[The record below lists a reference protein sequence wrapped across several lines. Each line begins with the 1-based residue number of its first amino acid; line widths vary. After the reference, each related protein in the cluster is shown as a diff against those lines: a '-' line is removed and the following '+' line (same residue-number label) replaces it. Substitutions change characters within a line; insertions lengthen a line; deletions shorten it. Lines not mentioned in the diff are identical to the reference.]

1 MPSSRSDDRS
11 DADEPRSGAS
21 SADTFRS
28 LADSDEAYAR
38 TLQNAVDND
47 EDPDDGDEGFQSVR
61 TRPRRTNN
69 TSNTGGLQTG
79 SASASSRSGYEHG
92 APGSIGDRLVATGER
107 ITGKIGRLVKDS
119 DFSFLIQLDKEKE
132 FGFTHWFLGQ
142 KKNFCYKSQE
152 ALALRDGTGANADRV
167 SLRLK
172 YNPQKKSDPTQ
183 KFVADA
189 IIVKH
194 KDIPTDVFFN
204 GPPQGVYDPNLN
216 ACGLTKTSSSSAADP
231 TYGTTSSSHGQL
243 APTTTASSSG
253 TSRAVRRTRQDL
265 YETGDRIEGTC
276 CKIHLGQKGYALLMS
291 PEMEGKVLLGA
302 KFFPV
307 EKSLDEG
314 DRVSFKVT
322 PNTFKEGEYMALDVM
337 HVEGGGGSR
346 YSNSASGAFGAGAGS
361 SSGDREQGAQGA
373 GAGQGS
379 AAGGQVSLTSFP
391 GPAVPSGPS
400 AITTPKS
407 SGASAGSGAAA
418 SGGAG
423 ISSAASRVPA
433 ASKPPLV
440 GHAVPPAATR
450 QAGTLSKSSSE
461 SGSKLTTQQLACF
474 SRLELAFTKQRIRAR
489 VIKSLPGTKGY
500 SNALVT
506 SSQIQDDDLNE
517 PQGGTVLALQKR
529 VVRDNWVF
537 MPFCEGQVVEFSLCE
552 NPAPPDGGE
561 DVSRKFL
568 ADEIEFPELMQSTE
582 LRNSIGL
589 TQKLHFPARMEWEI
603 ALSSGKLFTGEIV
616 STHQSPGDHS
626 STSTYSDYCF
636 VQAPELRQSMLA
648 HRNRFADN
656 YKDVVE
662 LKKGM
667 QLQFRV
673 IRNPHEWVHD
683 RKFPYVADQIKPIF
697 SFKAGAGTGPVAA
710 GEVVTN
716 LASAT
721 TSGSGAVLGAGG
733 VSMSSWSTMLKTKSV
748 TKSTSAT
755 ADEPAEATQFAL
767 VASIQ
772 TETIVGATGQ
782 HVARKRM
789 EIPENFFTGG
799 GADGGGGGSSSQRR
813 QLRAVVAKI
822 TPNGATLRLLPP
834 FVLPE
839 GKQAHIPLKSL
850 QELEEE
856 YVFLDCFGRKKLKEG
871 DHLKL
876 KAVDVIQET
885 TAKGAKKYVVESCK
899 PMLGEDL
906 EEGDESEEDAAGEV
920 EDGNIGL
927 SAAREFDSSARSSG
941 SRLDSIEDN
950 EEEVEAEAQEGGY
963 EQLQEESQRG
973 RAGPLVGQLPRA
985 SSRPPPGLGDD
996 ESEYIELDPARKD
1009 SHSLSCSDESDYVT
1023 SDSDDD
1029 LQAGRGGSAAR
1040 LHGHGGNKGNKKPHG
1055 QMRDAETTATT
1066 SATTQGQQLPPDY
1079 FDGNGKGKKNTHGIK
1094 NGYGVG
1100 VNGGMKHNIP
1110 NSHTSRSPSP
1120 SARSP
1125 PPKSAPPAPPRHGAN
1140 VNYDPPPAPAPA
1152 GNTEPVAE
1160 HWDDDVNA
1168 VWPHTPPQGEDQE
1181 SPRGGGLATSTT
1193 AAAAEDILPPP
1204 VALSAA
1210 PPPDLSAHQY
1220 IIENISYSG
1229 LAAGASTDE
1238 EDGSYGL
1245 AIASAPPAAQAA
1257 LAVFLDGLVARLRSL
1272 PLPERGEQVSRIG
1285 ESPEYKRFKQRVAH
1299 CSLAQTKGELLKL
1312 LKHDHRFEIR
1322 NEAPASQP
1330 AKNYWAYLKNDSNY
1344 ATSANGSFDV
1354 LEQYYQLVE
1363 EILLENGGA
1372 AARVD
1377 TGQLEADPRIGE
1389 LMRSHPVPWADAKG
1403 PLMHIL
1409 YACPDT
1415 NRFTLEVDRSRSYT
1429 VKLGRENKHAVSAAL
1444 SSAASALG
1452 AAPQQQC
1459 LVQPSGSGAEQ
1470 ELVGENSSSSSS
1482 SAVRAGDG
1490 STTGQ
1495 YDQQQQFYNT
1505 TRKLIQEAT
1514 APLLQA
1520 LEEQKAQ
1527 NEKLQSDMA
1536 KLQGMVATLMQR
1548 LPGTLLKR

>member
-1 MPSSRSDDRS
+1 MMPSSRSDDRS

-216 ACGLTKTSSSSAADP
+216 AS
-231 TYGTTSSSHGQL
+231 
-243 APTTTASSSG
+243 SSSG

-813 QLRAVVAKI
+813 QLRAV
-822 TPNGATLRLLPP
+822 
-834 FVLPE
+834 
-839 GKQAHIPLKSL
+839 
-850 QELEEE
+850 ELEEE

-885 TAKGAKKYVVESCK
+885 TAKGAKK
-899 PMLGEDL
+899 
-906 EEGDESEEDAAGEV
+906 
-920 EDGNIGL
+920 
-927 SAAREFDSSARSSG
+927 SSG

-973 RAGPLVGQLPRA
+973 RAGPL
-985 SSRPPPGLGDD
+985 
-996 ESEYIELDPARKD
+996 
-1009 SHSLSCSDESDYVT
+1009 
-1023 SDSDDD
+1023 
-1029 LQAGRGGSAAR
+1029 
-1040 LHGHGGNKGNKKPHG
+1040 
-1055 QMRDAETTATT
+1055 
-1066 SATTQGQQLPPDY
+1066 
-1079 FDGNGKGKKNTHGIK
+1079 
-1094 NGYGVG
+1094 
-1100 VNGGMKHNIP
+1100 
-1110 NSHTSRSPSP
+1110 
-1120 SARSP
+1120 
-1125 PPKSAPPAPPRHGAN
+1125 
-1140 VNYDPPPAPAPA
+1140 
-1152 GNTEPVAE
+1152 
-1160 HWDDDVNA
+1160 
-1168 VWPHTPPQGEDQE
+1168 
-1181 SPRGGGLATSTT
+1181 
-1193 AAAAEDILPPP
+1193 
-1204 VALSAA
+1204 
-1210 PPPDLSAHQY
+1210 
-1220 IIENISYSG
+1220 
-1229 LAAGASTDE
+1229 
-1238 EDGSYGL
+1238 
-1245 AIASAPPAAQAA
+1245 AA

-1429 VKLGRENKHAVSAAL
+1429 VKLGRENKHA
-1444 SSAASALG
+1444 
-1452 AAPQQQC
+1452 
-1459 LVQPSGSGAEQ
+1459 
-1470 ELVGENSSSSSS
+1470 
-1482 SAVRAGDG
+1482 
-1490 STTGQ
+1490 
-1495 YDQQQQFYNT
+1495 
-1505 TRKLIQEAT
+1505 EAT

-1548 LPGTLLKR
+1548 LPGVEVMGADAVFLDGLVTTLRSLPKRGMLLSSIGTSPEYKAFKQQVETDPQRQQTKGKAALLKLLQDDSRFEIRNTAPASQPAKIYWAFLNQAPDRSEAGKEEETQALEKYYQAFEAILLENGGRAVCCDNQQLGTDSRIRELKRSNPMGSLRSILHRCPDQGRFEIKHNHQVDAGSVGAYAVKLGPGNKYADASSSSAGCAGAPEQGAERPWWVPDAELFTRFWDVIEQILREHAHAAGTRDEAVDPAAITSDIRYQALKAELPGSNLTLRRIIRHCEDPGRFQLVDPRSEGGTTTYAVKLGKSWSSSVNRGAGDHGGQHQQQQNFDSNSTTLQLIQEATAPLLRALEEQRAQNEKLQAEQKAQSEKLQAGMAKLQGMVASTLVY